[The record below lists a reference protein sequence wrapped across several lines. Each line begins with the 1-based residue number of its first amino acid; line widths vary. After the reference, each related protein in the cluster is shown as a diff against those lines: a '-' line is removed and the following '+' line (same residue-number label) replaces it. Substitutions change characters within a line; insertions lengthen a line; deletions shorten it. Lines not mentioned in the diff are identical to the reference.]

1 MDIKFDDEYEVFYHA
16 NGQDESYF
24 IQSSKGLNVLDESE
38 IANEIADDVTNRFKK
53 EYGELPDDFEI
64 KSVRKILK

>member
-1 MDIKFDDEYEVFYHA
+1 MAIKFDDEYEVFYHA

-53 EYGELPDDFEI
+53 EYGKLPDDFEI
-64 KSVRKILK
+64 KSVRKIIK

>member
-1 MDIKFDDEYEVFYHA
+1 MAIKFDDEYEVFYHA

-53 EYGELPDDFEI
+53 ECGELPDDFEI
-64 KSVRKILK
+64 KSVRKIIK

>member
-1 MDIKFDDEYEVFYHA
+1 MAIKFDDEYEVFYHA

-53 EYGELPDDFEI
+53 EYDELPDDFEI
-64 KSVRKILK
+64 KSVRKIIK

>member
-1 MDIKFDDEYEVFYHA
+1 MAIKFDDEYEVFYHA

-64 KSVRKILK
+64 ESVRKIIK